1 MSGGKGR
8 RHGNERH
15 AIVLDAVDVAL
26 MRALQGDGRATYQA
40 LADGVGLS
48 RTAVRARVRH
58 LVGTGAIRIV
68 GVLHAGVLGMEVL
81 GQVSFNVSGPVAP
94 VLREIAP
101 RDAVTFAA
109 QTAGR
114 FPLVA
119 DLRVR
124 DDEALANE
132 LAALR
137 ALPGVTGVEV
147 FRADSVIKDAYSSV
161 RRLRDIVIDPLDWR
175 LVRHLQ
181 RDGRASY
188 AELARQVGLSQAAA
202 RSRVVRLID
211 AGVVHVTALVEPSMV
226 GADEQLGFGV
236 RCRGDASAAAV
247 HIGTLSGVS
256 FLATGFGR
264 YDIVGGVTAADR
276 HSLIEAVEAIR
287 SNGEVAYVETWEH
300 LSVAKERRRGDP
312 GVSVASAATAEQGG
326 LLRQGACSG
335 DPVTV

>member
-1 MSGGKGR
+1 M
-8 RHGNERH
+8 
-15 AIVLDAVDVAL
+15 
-26 MRALQGDGRATYQA
+26 
-40 LADGVGLS
+40 
-48 RTAVRARVRH
+48 
-58 LVGTGAIRIV
+58 
-68 GVLHAGVLGMEVL
+68 
-81 GQVSFNVSGPVAP
+81 GQVSFSVSGPVGP
-94 VLREIAP
+94 VLRELAP

-124 DDEALANE
+124 DDEALAGE

-137 ALPGVTGVEV
+137 ALPGVTSVEV

-161 RRLRDIVIDPLDWR
+161 RTLRDIVIDPLDWR

-211 AGVVHVTALVEPSMV
+211 AGVVHVTALVEPSVV

-236 RCRGDASAAAV
+236 RCRGDASATAV
-247 HIGTLSGVS
+247 RLGTLSGVS

-264 YDIVGGVTAADR
+264 YDIVGAVTAADR
-276 HSLIEAVEAIR
+276 NSLVESVEAIR
-287 SNGEVAYVETWEH
+287 SNPDVAHVETWEH
-300 LSVAKERRRGDP
+300 LSVAKERRRGDTGAP
-312 GVSVASAATAEQGG
+312 AVPVAGEEERGLTAHGS
-326 LLRQGACSG
+326 QGAQGVQGARSG
-335 DPVTV
+335 DPVSV

>member
-48 RTAVRARVRH
+48 RTAVRARVRQ

-81 GQVSFNVSGPVAP
+81 GQVSFSVSGPVAP

-124 DDEALANE
+124 NDEALATE

-211 AGVVHVTALVEPSMV
+211 AGVVHVTALVEPSVV

-236 RCRGDASAAAV
+236 RCRGDAGAAAV
-247 HIGTLSGVS
+247 RIGTLSGVS

-276 HSLIEAVEAIR
+276 HSLVDAVEAIR
-287 SNGEVAYVETWEH
+287 SSTEVAYLETWEH
-300 LSVAKERRRGDP
+300 LSVAKERRRGDA
-312 GVSVASAATAEQGG
+312 GASAAPAAAEEERG
-326 LLRQGACSG
+326 LLAQGACSG